1 MLKINGV
8 ETPPRVLDRIAQAFK
23 ETGITPLNHND
34 AGNIVSTK
42 INLNINI
49 TTDYDEK
56 YFYVH
61 NNDKLINRITLE
73 QALDL
78 FKKL

>member
-1 MLKINGV
+1 MVKINGV
-8 ETPPRVLDRIAQAFK
+8 EKPSHILDGLAKAFK
-23 ETGITPLNHND
+23 DAGIKPLNYNY

-49 TTDYDEK
+49 TTDYDEN
-56 YFYVH
+56 YFYFY
-61 NNDKLINRITLE
+61 NNGKPIKRITLE